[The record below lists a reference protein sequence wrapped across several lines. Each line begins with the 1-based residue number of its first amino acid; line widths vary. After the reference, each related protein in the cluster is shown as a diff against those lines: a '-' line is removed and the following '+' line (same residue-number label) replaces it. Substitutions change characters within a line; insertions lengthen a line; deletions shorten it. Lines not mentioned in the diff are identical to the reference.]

1 MHNSLLHL
9 LLKNGDSLN
18 TDISQG
24 TVATRLRCGE
34 GIYISLRY
42 KFPTE
47 SNSERIL
54 DIGEYSVKLWA
65 RVRCLVFLTHGVES
79 VSR

>member
-1 MHNSLLHL
+1 
-9 LLKNGDSLN
+9 
-18 TDISQG
+18 
-24 TVATRLRCGE
+24 VWW

-54 DIGEYSVKLWA
+54 DIGKYLVKLWA
-65 RVRCLVFLTHGVES
+65 RVKCLFF
-79 VSR
+79 